1 MDKENMWRKKER
13 TRVSYGNRIGGRK
26 AAEVESESAEAEL
39 KAEQQAHP
47 CQTEHKLSKHQ
58 AKSDNHLPAISNSI
72 LKNEETN
79 IQDQK
84 GEGRKEKAAQSQLQD
99 EHFDDN
105 VNKLPEAKHDL
116 PFAKTE
122 SIREQKNLTQL
133 EENVEFG
140 SDRNKISTTDEKL
153 ENSL

>member
-1 MDKENMWRKKER
+1 MDNENMWRKKER

-26 AAEVESESAEAEL
+26 AESAEVEL
-39 KAEQQAHP
+39 KAEQQAHL
-47 CQTEHKLSKHQ
+47 CQIEHKLSKHQ

-84 GEGRKEKAAQSQLQD
+84 GEDRKEKAALAQLQD

-153 ENSL
+153 KLSF